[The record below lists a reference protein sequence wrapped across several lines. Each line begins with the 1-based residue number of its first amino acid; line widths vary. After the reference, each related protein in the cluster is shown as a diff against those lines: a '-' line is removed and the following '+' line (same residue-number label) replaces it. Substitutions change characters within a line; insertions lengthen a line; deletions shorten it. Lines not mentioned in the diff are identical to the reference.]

1 MAMARKT
8 RCIVDALPGYA
19 GEIGHWLWMMEE
31 VRRGTLKTVQGL
43 SQEVLDW
50 EGPEGGENS
59 IGTLLYH
66 VALVEIDWLYAD
78 IRGTPY
84 PGPVAALFPH
94 PDRAGKRL
102 APVHNVTL
110 EGHLDRLGR
119 SRKVFLADLAGMSQE
134 DWRRPRSPAGADYE
148 VTPEW
153 VVFHLVEH
161 EARHA
166 EQMRFLKVRAE
177 RR

>member
-1 MAMARKT
+1 MKIHN
-8 RCIVDALPGYA
+8 IVDALPGYA
-19 GEIGHWLWMMEE
+19 GEIGRWLWMMEE
-31 VRRGTLKTVQGL
+31 VRRYTLKTIHGL
-43 SQEVLDW
+43 GQEVIDW
-50 EGPEGGENS
+50 EGPAGDENS

-66 VALVEIDWLYAD
+66 VALVEIDWLYFD
-78 IRGTPY
+78 LRGVPY

-102 APVHNVTL
+102 TPVRSVL
-110 EGHLDRLGR
+110 LKDHLDRLDR
-119 SRKVFLADLAGMSQE
+119 SRRVFLAELSSMSVE
-134 DWRRPRSPAGADYE
+134 DWHRPRSPAGTDYE

-166 EQMRFLKVRAE
+166 EQMRFLKARY
-177 RR
+177 RQ